1 MQICWLWQK
10 VTSDDD
16 RKFQKFLDT
25 VQYKCSGIL
34 RYERVF
40 GQGYVSTGG
49 LGMSSELFRLP
60 EKYLTLRNRVSCEF
74 VMLIFMHSS

>member
-1 MQICWLWQK
+1 MR
-10 VTSDDD
+10 SEDD
-16 RKFQKFLDT
+16 RGFQKFLDT

-49 LGMSSELFRLP
+49 LGMFVDCRLSSTLLAFTDELEPPKKKWPISINNILYR
-60 EKYLTLRNRVSCEF
+60 EKRPF
-74 VMLIFMHSS
+74 